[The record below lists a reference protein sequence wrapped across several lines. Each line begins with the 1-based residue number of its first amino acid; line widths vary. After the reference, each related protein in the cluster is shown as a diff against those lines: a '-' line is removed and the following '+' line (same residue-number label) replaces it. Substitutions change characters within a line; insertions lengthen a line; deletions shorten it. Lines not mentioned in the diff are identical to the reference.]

1 MSIFQGSALPSVTTT
16 QTAQQTAPEYYTNYL
31 SNLAQFGQQQLGL
44 TPDKL
49 VAGPSAL
56 QTQAF
61 QQAPSTLAAYQAPMS
76 TAQGALGQLAGGV
89 GASDISK
96 FFNPFESKVMDEMS
110 RRSQENVQRNLMP
123 QMKAAFVGS
132 GGLGGQR
139 YAGATSQALADVQA
153 DLLGKQASVG
163 MSGYQ
168 QALDAAMKEK
178 GLMGSAAQ
186 IGGQLASQA
195 GALGTGALTAMSQLG
210 AQQQAI
216 EQAKLS
222 APMMQ
227 AQNVAKLMQG
237 YAIPT
242 GTTQTTTR
250 PGQQGEFGLSPLA
263 QIGTLGGLIG
273 SVARPEGNLSY
284 IGDWLKNLFTQMPT
298 TDMYGNP
305 PGTGSAGYIDES
317 GNLVSPPNP

>member
-1 MSIFQGSALPSVTTT
+1 MSLFQGSALPSVTTT
-16 QTAQQTAPEYYTNYL
+16 QTAQQTVPEYYTNYL
-31 SNLAQFGQQQLGL
+31 SNLAQFGQQQLGV
-44 TPDKL
+44 PAQNL
-49 VAGPSAL
+49 VAGPSSL

-61 QQAPSTLAAYQAPMS
+61 QQAPGTLMSYQAPLGA
-76 TAQGALGQLAGGV
+76 AQGALGQLATGV
-89 GASDISK
+89 GSKDISQ
-96 FFNPFESKVMDEMS
+96 FYNPFESKVMDEMS
-110 RRSQENVQRNLMP
+110 RRSAMNVERNLLP

-139 YAGATSQALADVQA
+139 YAGATAQALSDVQS
-153 DLLGKQASVG
+153 DLLGKQASLG
-163 MSGYQ
+163 MAGYQ
-168 QALDAAMKEK
+168 QALDAAMKQK

-242 GTTQTTTR
+242 GTTQTATR

-263 QIGTLGGLIG
+263 QIGTLGSLIG
-273 SVARPEGNLSY
+273 SVVRPEGNLSY
-284 IGDWLKNLFTQMPT
+284 ISDFLKKLFTQMPT

-305 PGTGSAGYIDES
+305 PGTGSQGYIDEN
-317 GNLVSPPNP
+317 GNFVSPPNP